1 MTTEKIRKRFT
12 ADDLQELVEKA
23 QAYDQQATGLCVL
36 FLHRWFPKECAVIY
50 V

>member
-23 QAYDQQATGLCVL
+23 QAYDQQAIDALCAV
-36 FLHRWFPKECAVIY
+36 LHR
-50 V
+50 